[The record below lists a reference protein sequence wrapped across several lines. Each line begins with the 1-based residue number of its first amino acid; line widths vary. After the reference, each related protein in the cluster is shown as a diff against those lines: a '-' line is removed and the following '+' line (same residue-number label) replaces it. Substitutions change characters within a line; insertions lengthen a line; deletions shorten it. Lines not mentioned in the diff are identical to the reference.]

1 MPGGQQQPNQPLQPP
16 VQGVPFQPPPPAGYP
31 TQPPAGYPPQQIGYP
46 PQPGELFI
54 FHIKYLCMYST
65 ISYSRTVA
73 HTVRLLFL
81 GKNSPCVC

>member
-46 PQPGELFI
+46 PQPGEIFI
-54 FHIKYLCMYST
+54 FHIKYVLYN
-65 ISYSRTVA
+65 
-73 HTVRLLFL
+73 L
-81 GKNSPCVC
+81 